1 MFDFWSDPAAL
12 GSCPS
17 PTRSAISY
25 HLTLTIDG
33 QPTMHGWWE
42 DRAVADR
49 KFLSWIG
56 DYGSTASARI
66 TLTDQPSGQKLAT
79 WP

>member
-1 MFDFWSDPAAL
+1 MPEP
-12 GSCPS
+12 GPQ
-17 PTRSAISY
+17 RY

-33 QPTMHGWWE
+33 RPTMHGWWA
-42 DRAVADR
+42 DHAVADR

-56 DYGSTASARI
+56 DYGSTAGARI
-66 TLTDQPSGQKLAT
+66 TLTGQTDGREPAT

>member
-1 MFDFWSDPAAL
+1 MPDLP
-12 GSCPS
+12 
-17 PTRSAISY
+17 RY

-33 QPTMHGWWE
+33 RPTMHGWWGKRE
-42 DRAVADR
+42 TADR

-56 DYGSTASARI
+56 DYGNTDRARI
-66 TLTDQPSGQKLAT
+66 VLTDQADGRELTA